1 MLVMKILKSRHDGFN
16 YYLAKTLS
24 SRVHRSNNFLIE
36 SEGSASFTTSHEK
49 VLLAI
54 FYSFPDDYKISGRP
68 GSVEEECDNKLPRR
82 VLATADAR

>member
-1 MLVMKILKSRHDGFN
+1 MAFIITLPKHSTPESMILTIFFLNQRDPPHSLQIMK
-16 YYLAKTLS
+16 
-24 SRVHRSNNFLIE
+24 
-36 SEGSASFTTSHEK
+36 K

-82 VLATADAR
+82 VLASADAR

>member
-1 MLVMKILKSRHDGFN
+1 MMALIITLPKHSTSESIVLTIFLSNQRDLPHSLQVMK
-16 YYLAKTLS
+16 
-24 SRVHRSNNFLIE
+24 
-36 SEGSASFTTSHEK
+36 K

>member
-1 MLVMKILKSRHDGFN
+1 MMASIITLPKHSTRESIVLTIFFWNQRDPPHSLQVMK
-16 YYLAKTLS
+16 
-24 SRVHRSNNFLIE
+24 
-36 SEGSASFTTSHEK
+36 K

>member
-1 MLVMKILKSRHDGFN
+1 MMALIITLPKHSTRESIVLTIFFWNRRDLPHSLQVMK
-16 YYLAKTLS
+16 
-24 SRVHRSNNFLIE
+24 E
-36 SEGSASFTTSHEK
+36 
-49 VLLAI
+49 VLLAT

>member
-1 MLVMKILKSRHDGFN
+1 MMALIITLPKHSTRESIVLTIFFWNRRDLPHSLQVMK
-16 YYLAKTLS
+16 
-24 SRVHRSNNFLIE
+24 
-36 SEGSASFTTSHEK
+36 K

>member
-1 MLVMKILKSRHDGFN
+1 MMALIITLPKHSTRESIVLTIFFWNQRDPPHSLQVMK
-16 YYLAKTLS
+16 
-24 SRVHRSNNFLIE
+24 
-36 SEGSASFTTSHEK
+36 K

-54 FYSFPDDYKISGRP
+54 FYSFPDDNKISGRP

>member
-1 MLVMKILKSRHDGFN
+1 MALIITLPKHSTRESIVLTIFFWNRRDLPHSLQVMK
-16 YYLAKTLS
+16 
-24 SRVHRSNNFLIE
+24 
-36 SEGSASFTTSHEK
+36 K

>member
-1 MLVMKILKSRHDGFN
+1 MMALIITLPKHSTRESIVLTIFFWNQRDPPHSLQVMK
-16 YYLAKTLS
+16 
-24 SRVHRSNNFLIE
+24 
-36 SEGSASFTTSHEK
+36 K

-68 GSVEEECDNKLPRR
+68 GSVEEKCHNKLPRR

>member
-1 MLVMKILKSRHDGFN
+1 MMASIITLPKHSTRESIVLTIFFWNQRDPPHSLQVMK
-16 YYLAKTLS
+16 
-24 SRVHRSNNFLIE
+24 
-36 SEGSASFTTSHEK
+36 K

-54 FYSFPDDYKISGRP
+54 FYYIPDDYKISGRP

>member
-1 MLVMKILKSRHDGFN
+1 MMALTITLPKHSTRESKVLTIFFWNQRDLPHSLQVMK
-16 YYLAKTLS
+16 
-24 SRVHRSNNFLIE
+24 
-36 SEGSASFTTSHEK
+36 K

>member
-1 MLVMKILKSRHDGFN
+1 MMALIITLPKHSARESIVLTIFLSNQRDLPHSLQVMK
-16 YYLAKTLS
+16 
-24 SRVHRSNNFLIE
+24 E
-36 SEGSASFTTSHEK
+36 
-49 VLLAI
+49 VLLAT